1 MRVWAWRQRSESS
14 RRYSRVYTTSMQ
26 PGEKPVSV
34 RSRLCTAYS
43 RHILLSNTVDHG
55 RWTTMPSPA
64 AVMSAGKTTAL
75 KTDVMQ
81 LNSWLILKLNK
92 VSFCILSS
100 QLIQTQVLSNCIFFR
115 LIPQAMRKGFLQ
127 FS

>member
-55 RWTTMPSPA
+55 RWTTMTSPA
-64 AVMSAGKTTAL
+64 AVMRVEKILAMRIRISL
-75 KTDVMQ
+75 QTDF
-81 LNSWLILKLNK
+81 KLHFHGPLMK
-92 VSFCILSS
+92 SDGVSFSS
-100 QLIQTQVLSNCIFFR
+100 CCLHNFEL
-115 LIPQAMRKGFLQ
+115 
-127 FS
+127 